1 MTTQQRSEETY
12 TRILD
17 AAAASFSRNGYD
29 ATGVAEI
36 CRAAGISK
44 GAFYYHFPSKQALF
58 IALLQRWL
66 DELDVNIAALQAG
79 ASSVPEAL
87 TRMAEAFQ
95 AVLHTAD
102 GNLPMFMEFMSAAQR
117 DPVIWAATVQPYRRY
132 QLWFANLI
140 EKGVAEGSLRQMDPQ
155 VASQMLV
162 SWAVGM
168 LLQSILDPQITDWTG
183 VARDS
188 LRLMLTGLLSESGV

>member
-1 MTTQQRSEETY
+1 MATQQRSEETC

-36 CRAAGISK
+36 CRVAGISK
-44 GAFYYHFPSKQALF
+44 GAFYYHFPSKQTLF
-58 IALLQRWL
+58 IALLERWL
-66 DELDVNIAALQAG
+66 DELDGSIATLQAG

-95 AVLHTAD
+95 KVLHTAD
-102 GNLPMFMEFMSAAQR
+102 GNLPMFMEFLTAAQR
-117 DPVIWAATVQPYRRY
+117 DPLIWAATVQPYRRY
-132 QLWFANLI
+132 QLWFATLI
-140 EKGVAEGSLRQMDPQ
+140 EKGVAEGSLRQMNPQ
-155 VASQMLV
+155 IASQMLV

-168 LLQSILDPQITDWTG
+168 LLQSTLDPQVTDWTT
-183 VARDS
+183 VTRES
-188 LRLMLTGLLSESGV
+188 LRLMLTGLLPESVA

>member
-1 MTTQQRSEETY
+1 MAIQQRSEETY

-36 CRAAGISK
+36 CNVAGISK

-58 IALLQRWL
+58 IALLERWL
-66 DELDVNIAALQAG
+66 DELDSSIATLQAE
-79 ASSVPEAL
+79 ASTVPEAL

-117 DPVIWAATVQPYRRY
+117 DSLIWEATIQPYRRY
-132 QLWFANLI
+132 QLWFAMLI
-140 EKGVAEGSLRQMDPQ
+140 EKGVAEGSLRPMDPQ
-155 VASQMLV
+155 IASQMLV

-168 LLQSILDPQITDWTG
+168 LLQSTLDLQVMDWST
-183 VARDS
+183 VMRES
-188 LRLMLTGLLSESGV
+188 LRLMLTGLLPECVA

>member
-1 MTTQQRSEETY
+1 MATQQRSEETC

-36 CRAAGISK
+36 CRVAGVSK

-58 IALLQRWL
+58 IALLQRWM
-66 DELDVNIAALQAG
+66 DELDVNIAELRAG
-79 ASSVPEAL
+79 ASSIPDAL

-102 GNLPMFMEFMSAAQR
+102 GNLPMFMEFLAAAQR
-117 DPVIWAATVQPYRRY
+117 DPLVWDATVQPYRRY
-132 QLWFANLI
+132 QLWFAELI
-140 EKGVAEGSLRQMDPQ
+140 AKGVAEGSLRPVDPQ
-155 VASQMLV
+155 IASQMLV

-168 LLQSILDPQITDWTG
+168 LLQSTLDPQAMDWVG
-183 VARDS
+183 VARGS
-188 LRLMLTGLLSESGV
+188 IQLMLRGFLPERVA

>member
-1 MTTQQRSEETY
+1 MVTQQRSEETC

-36 CRAAGISK
+36 CRVAGISK
-44 GAFYYHFPSKQALF
+44 GAFYYHFPSKQTLF

-66 DELDVNIAALQAG
+66 DELDGSIATLQAG

-95 AVLHTAD
+95 KVLHTAD
-102 GNLPMFMEFMSAAQR
+102 GNLPMFMEFLSAAQR
-117 DPVIWAATVQPYRRY
+117 DPLVWAATVQPYRRY
-132 QLWFANLI
+132 QLWFAALI

-155 VASQMLV
+155 IASQMLV

-168 LLQSILDPQITDWTG
+168 LLQSTLDPQVTDWTT
-183 VARDS
+183 VTRES
-188 LRLMLTGLLSESGV
+188 LRLMLTGLLPESVA